1 MVERLGATISFYKV
15 GLTLLARPGG
25 VAFAHEL
32 RASGKMVFQD
42 WKLHDIGAQVEGAAC
57 AVAEGGCDLLTVHAE
72 PQVMRGA
79 VKGRD
84 AAGTGTKLLAV
95 TVLTSLSDADLTDIG
110 YGFSA
115 RDLVERRVR
124 QALDCGVDGVVSS
137 PLEAARVREI
147 AVGAG
152 RPDFLIITPGV
163 RPEGADKVR
172 WSGRRIPF
180 WRPRPSSNRS
190 TGSPARPSSTPLA
203 GLLAVVLARRLIRAR
218 GRSRR
223 LITGRFRPIGRRIGG
238 IVSVPAIAA
247 TVVTDTVGGFLAIHG
262 PAAVGFVVLA
272 GAGFLI

>member
-1 MVERLGATISFYKV
+1 MTPVLTDSRLIVGLDLPSIEAARAMVHRLGATISFYKV

-32 RASGKMVFQD
+32 RASGKSVFQD
-42 WKLHDIGAQVEGAAC
+42 WKLHDIGAQVEGAAR

-79 VKGRD
+79 VRGRD
-84 AAGTGTKLLAV
+84 AAGTGTVLAV

-147 AVGAG
+147 ATEAG
-152 RPDFLIITPGV
+152 RPDFLIVTPGV
-163 RPEGADKVR
+163 RPEGADKGDQQRVATP
-172 WSGRRIPF
+172 GAALEAGA
-180 WRPRPSSNRS
+180 
-190 TGSPARPSSTPLA
+190 THLVVARPVVGAENP
-203 GLLAVVLARRLIRAR
+203 LLAASALVASIDGVAR
-218 GRSRR
+218 
-223 LITGRFRPIGRRIGG
+223 
-238 IVSVPAIAA
+238 
-247 TVVTDTVGGFLAIHG
+247 
-262 PAAVGFVVLA
+262 
-272 GAGFLI
+272 